1 MEVEG
6 PLARGVLLEHRVV
19 AVDRALGLARRPR
32 RVVHDRVVVAGG
44 VDAVED
50 VGGGRHEVLVADVAV
65 GERLGAA
72 AVLVDDDDVPEVGA
86 GGEDV
91 GDALAEVGGG
101 DEDGCAAVLEAVA
114 DGVGAEGGEEGAGD
128 AAGLEGAEDGD
139 VGLGEAV
146 HEEEDAVALGCA
158 EAAEDV
164 GELVGFE
171 AHLVE
176 GVALLLHVLAHPE
189 HGEAVA
195 AALHGVPVDALPADV
210 EAAAG
215 EPADLPVDSGPVE
228 RGRARRGSRR
238 CSA

>member
-1 MEVEG
+1 MMTC
-6 PLARGVLLEHRVV
+6 LRS
-19 AVDRALGLARRPR
+19 
-32 RVVHDRVVVAGG
+32 
-44 VDAVED
+44 
-50 VGGGRHEVLVADVAV
+50 
-65 GERLGAA
+65 
-72 AVLVDDDDVPEVGA
+72 GA

-139 VGLGEAV
+139 VGLGETV
-146 HEEEDAVALGCA
+146 HEDEDAVALGCA

-164 GELVGFE
+164 GELVGLE

-195 AALHGVPVDALPADV
+195 AALDGVPVDALPADV

-215 EPADLPVDSGPVE
+215 EPADLPIDSGPVE
-228 RGRARRGSRR
+228 RGPLAVVVVDIRREPPVFGPFGDDGFVHCRDP
-238 CSA
+238 CLVQVAWWGAL